1 MRSVI
6 ACTCRIIVGRITS
19 NETIMKKNRLF
30 TFLTICAL
38 LQWTI
43 SFSQTDSLTARPDTL
58 SQRHHIALF
67 APLYLDSAFDA
78 TGQYRYAKSFPKFIN
93 PGLEFWEGAQLAID
107 SMKKEGVRLEVHV
120 YDTRSTSRPLMSLLQ
135 SDEIKKMELLIGH
148 VNINEANLLAQIA
161 TSLNIPFINANL
173 PNEAGATN
181 NPYYVIL
188 NSTLMTQCTGIYKFL
203 QKNFSA
209 STIIVFRRKGATE
222 DILKNYFTEAEKS
235 TLGVPLKMK
244 YVTLENNFTPEDITD
259 YLDSNK
265 TNVCLVASL
274 DAGFGQQVCQHLA
287 SVSSSYA
294 TTVIGMPTW
303 DQVDFE
309 RSTFKGIEVYYS
321 TPFYINPSDKLV
333 TALHDYFRV
342 NFYSRPSDMVFRGY
356 ETVYHFSHLLH
367 LYGKNTGSNLGDK
380 KFKLF
385 TEFDIQ
391 PVIDKKT
398 MTLDYFENK
407 KLYFIK
413 KVDGMVKA
421 VY

>member
-1 MRSVI
+1 
-6 ACTCRIIVGRITS
+6 
-19 NETIMKKNRLF
+19 MKKNRQLIL
-30 TFLTICAL
+30 LTICAL

-43 SFSQTDSLTARPDTL
+43 SFSQTDSLIVRADSLPR
-58 SQRHHIALF
+58 RHHIALF

-107 SMKKEGVRLEVHV
+107 SMKKEGLQLEVHV
-120 YDTRSTSRPLMSLLQ
+120 YDTRAANKPLMSLLQ
-135 SDEIKKMELLIGH
+135 TEEIKKMDLLIGH
-148 VNINEANLLAQIA
+148 VNVNEANLLTQMAA
-161 TSLNIPFINANL
+161 SLTIPFINVNL

-188 NSTLMTQCTGIYKFL
+188 NSTLMTQCAGIYKFL
-203 QKNFSA
+203 QKNFSV
-209 STIIVFRRKGATE
+209 STIVVFRKKGATE
-222 DILKNYFTEAEKS
+222 DILKNYLAEAEKS
-235 TLGVPLKMK
+235 TLGLPLKMK
-244 YVTLENNFTPEDITD
+244 YVTLENNFTQDDITD

-274 DAGFGQQVCQHLA
+274 DAFFGQQVCQQLA
-287 SVSSSYA
+287 AVSSSYA

-303 DQVDFE
+303 DQFDFE
-309 RSTFKGIEVYYS
+309 KPIFKGIEVYYS
-321 TPFYINPSDKLV
+321 TPFYVNPADKL
-333 TALHDYFRV
+333 AIELHDYFKV

-356 ETVYHFSHLLH
+356 ETVYHFGHLLSS
-367 LYGKNTGSNLGDK
+367 LGRNLSSGLGDK

-391 PVIDKKT
+391 PVIDKQT

-413 KVDGMVKA
+413 KVDGLVKA

>member
-1 MRSVI
+1 
-6 ACTCRIIVGRITS
+6 
-19 NETIMKKNRLF
+19 MKKNRQLIL
-30 TFLTICAL
+30 LTICAL

-43 SFSQTDSLTARPDTL
+43 SFSQTDSLTTHADSLPR
-58 SQRHHIALF
+58 RHHIALF

-107 SMKKEGVRLEVHV
+107 SMKKEGLQLEVHV
-120 YDTRSTSRPLMSLLQ
+120 YDTRAANKPLMSLLQ
-135 SDEIKKMELLIGH
+135 SEEIKQMDLLIGH
-148 VNINEANLLAQIA
+148 VNVNEANLLTQIA
-161 TSLNIPFINANL
+161 ASHTIPFINVNL

-188 NSTLMTQCTGIYKFL
+188 NSTLKTQCAGIYKFL
-203 QKNFSA
+203 QKNFSV
-209 STIIVFRRKGATE
+209 STIVVFRKKGATE

-235 TLGVPLKMK
+235 TLGLPLKMK
-244 YVTLENNFTPEDITD
+244 YVTLENNFTQEDITD

-265 TNVCLVASL
+265 TNVCLVTSL
-274 DAGFGQQVCQHLA
+274 DAFFGQQVCQHLA
-287 SVSSSYA
+287 AVSSSYT

-303 DQVDFE
+303 DQFDFE
-309 RSTFKGIEVYYS
+309 KPIFKGIEVYYS
-321 TPFYINPSDKLV
+321 TPFYVNPADKLA
-333 TALHDYFRV
+333 TELHDYFRI

-356 ETVYHFSHLLH
+356 ETVYHFGHLLSS
-367 LYGKNTGSNLGDK
+367 LGKNLSTGLGDK

-391 PVIDKKT
+391 PVIDKQT

-413 KVDGMVKA
+413 KVDGLVKA

>member
-1 MRSVI
+1 
-6 ACTCRIIVGRITS
+6 
-19 NETIMKKNRLF
+19 MKKNRLHILLF
-30 TFLTICAL
+30 ILAL
-38 LQWTI
+38 CSWTI
-43 SFSQTDSLTARPDTL
+43 SFSQTDSLAGRTDTVPK
-58 SQRHHIALF
+58 RHHIAVF

-107 SMKKEGVRLEVHV
+107 SMKKEGLQLEVHV
-120 YDTRSTSRPLMSLLQ
+120 YDTRSATQPVLSILQ
-135 SDEIKKMELLIGH
+135 SEAIKDMDLLIGH
-148 VNINEANLLAQIA
+148 VSLNEAGLFSKMAARL
-161 TSLNIPFINANL
+161 SIPFINVNL

-181 NPYYVIL
+181 NPYYVVL

-203 QKNFSA
+203 QKNFSV
-209 STIIVFRRKGATE
+209 STITVFRKKGSTE
-222 DILKNYFTEAEKS
+222 DLLKNYLTEAEKS
-235 TLGVPLKMK
+235 TMGVPLKLK
-244 YVTLENNFTPEDITD
+244 YVTLENNFTQEDITD

-274 DAGFGQQVCQHLA
+274 DAFFGQQICQHLA
-287 SVSSSYA
+287 AVSSSYT

-303 DQVDFE
+303 DQFDFE
-309 RSTFKGIEVYYS
+309 KPIFKGIEVYYS
-321 TPFYINPSDKLV
+321 TPFYINPADKLAV
-333 TALHDYFRV
+333 ALNEHFRV

-356 ETVYHFSHLLH
+356 ETVYHFGHLLDVH
-367 LYGKNTGSNLGDK
+367 GKNISSGLGDK

-385 TEFDIQ
+385 NELDVQ

-413 KVDGMVKA
+413 KVDGLVKA